1 MKFHKIDKNR
11 HAQWVINTF
20 VYLCA
25 VAPATEHEILVL
37 VTFEIVPFL
46 WYLKLLNK
54 KFTLGIFWLLV
65 ITFTDYDN

>member
-11 HAQWVINTF
+11 YAQWDINTI
-20 VYLCA
+20 VCLCA
-25 VAPATEHEILVL
+25 VTPATENEILVL
-37 VTFEIVPFL
+37 VTFGIVRFL

-54 KFTLGIFWLLV
+54 KLTLGIFWLLV